1 MFYFFNNI
9 LFLCKGWF
17 SLIVVKFMLY
27 QSQSELYDIKVK
39 LGTHPFPPPCNVS
52 LEFDLRSAIKYQK
65 VLILWDKTYDR
76 FKTLNANVEK
86 RSIL

>member
-1 MFYFFNNI
+1 
-9 LFLCKGWF
+9 
-17 SLIVVKFMLY
+17 MLY
-27 QSQSELYDIKVK
+27 QSQSKLYDIKVK
-39 LGTHPFPPPCNVS
+39 LGTHPPPCNVS

-65 VLILWDKTYDR
+65 VLIFWDKTYDR